1 MPNGRAPSTIAERYS
16 ELSASG
22 QLLVSTMRRVQF
34 GRFEGLRIC
43 NGDPVWNP
51 PPRLIRVR
59 RIGSGEEP
67 DVAGE
72 GDWVLKGAVR
82 DLFREF
88 AQVQNGTIDRI
99 SFHRGLPCLVEV
111 SLESTGLPPEER
123 AGRAG
128 Q

>member
-1 MPNGRAPSTIAERYS
+1 
-16 ELSASG
+16 
-22 QLLVSTMRRVQF
+22 
-34 GRFEGLRIC
+34 
-43 NGDPVWNP
+43 
-51 PPRLIRVR
+51 VR

-111 SLESTGLPPEER
+111 SLESTVLPPEER